1 MDITTHTSQMEITAV
16 HERINRLLAAAAAAL
31 LMLVLKRHY
40 SLAVAEDL
48 LWILAPTARLTAWVG
63 GVQPVWEAGVGYAD
77 FARGIVIAPACA
89 GVNFM
94 IMAFG
99 LATFFGLG
107 RLRRFAG
114 LLAWLVFSFAAAYL
128 AALGV
133 NTLRIVLSTALY
145 RADIYSAWLTPD
157 ALHRVAGVWIYL
169 GGLGLFFRG
178 LQPIMSRF
186 ANRFDPARRSF
197 DAIRSPW
204 LPLGWYLLGAVGVPT
219 VNRLFKAP
227 PSDFGIHCLMVL
239 AAAMV
244 LWGGGL
250 LAKVLIARY
259 IATGMR

>member
-1 MDITTHTSQMEITAV
+1 MDITTHTNQVEMTVV
-16 HERINRLLAAAAAAL
+16 HERLNRLLASAAAVL

-48 LWILAPTARLTAWVG
+48 LWILAPTARLTAWAG

-77 FARGIVIAPACA
+77 FGRGIVIAPACA

-99 LATFFGLG
+99 LAAFLGLG
-107 RLRRFAG
+107 RLRRLAG
-114 LLAWLVFSFAAAYL
+114 LLAWMVFSFAAAYL

-145 RADIYSAWLTPD
+145 RAEIYSAWLSPD
-157 ALHRVAGVWIYL
+157 ALHRVSGVWIYL
-169 GGLGLFFRG
+169 IGLGLFFKG
-178 LQPIMSRF
+178 LRLIMNRF

-204 LPLGWYLLGAVGVPT
+204 LPLGWYLLGTVGVPA
-219 VNRLFKAP
+219 VNLIFKGP
-227 PSDFGIHCLMVL
+227 PSDFGIHCLMVV

-250 LAKVLIARY
+250 LVNVLIARY
-259 IATGMR
+259 IGTGMR

>member
-1 MDITTHTSQMEITAV
+1 
-16 HERINRLLAAAAAAL
+16 
-31 LMLVLKRHY
+31 
-40 SLAVAEDL
+40 
-48 LWILAPTARLTAWVG
+48 
-63 GVQPVWEAGVGYAD
+63 
-77 FARGIVIAPACA
+77 
-89 GVNFM
+89 M

-99 LATFFGLG
+99 LAALLGLG
-107 RLRRFAG
+107 RLRRLAG

-169 GGLGLFFRG
+169 GGLGLFFKG
-178 LQPIMSRF
+178 LQPIMNRF
-186 ANRFDPARRSF
+186 ANRFEPECRSF
-197 DAIRSPW
+197 DVIRSPW
-204 LPLGWYLLGAVGVPT
+204 LPLGWYLLGAVGVPA

-227 PSDFGIHCLMVL
+227 PSDFGIHCLMVV

-250 LAKVLIARY
+250 LVNVHIARY